1 MIRIEG
7 LSKKWDG
14 FTLSKIS
21 LEVNECEYFVVLGP
35 TGAGKTLLLE
45 TLAGFHVPDS
55 GRVLVNKKDI
65 THSPPAERSI
75 GFVYQDYMLFPNM
88 TVRDNIAYGLKL
100 RGVKERDLDNRVNAL
115 IKLLGI
121 EKLSRRYPAAL
132 SGGEAQ
138 RTALARALSLKPDI
152 LMMDEALSALDPN
165 LRAEIR
171 SELRKLHNQM
181 GTTTIHVTHSREDAM
196 VLGDRI
202 AVMDDGKVLQV
213 GTPEEIFQYPN
224 SKFVA
229 EFVGVENIFKGT
241 AETNGGVTNF
251 TSGDLE
257 LYTTSNLDGDVHAS
271 LRPEDIILSFNK
283 ISSSARN
290 CIAGKV
296 LELSDQGSLVR
307 ITVKCSGQPI
317 TVNITRASCDDMN
330 LTIGQEVYLLFKAQ
344 NVNLFN

>member
-1 MIRIEG
+1 MIRLESVSRRWG
-7 LSKKWDG
+7 A
-14 FTLSKIS
+14 FTLKNIS
-21 LEVNECEYFVVLGP
+21 LEVLEGEYFVVLGP
-35 TGAGKTLLLE
+35 TGTGKTLLLE
-45 TLAGFHVPDS
+45 TIAGFHHLDK
-55 GRVLVNKKDI
+55 GKVLLRNNDI
-65 THSPPAERSI
+65 TFQPPSKRNM

-88 TVRDNIAYGLKL
+88 TVANNIAYGMKMK
-100 RGVKERDLDNRVNAL
+100 GMKGKEVDDKVNELAE
-115 IKLLGI
+115 LLGI
-121 EKLSRRYPAAL
+121 KNILHRYPSKL

-171 SELRKLHNQM
+171 SELRKLHKQM

-202 AVMDDGKVLQV
+202 AVMDNGKILQV

-241 AETNGGVTNF
+241 SETNGGVSTFN
-251 TSGDLE
+251 SGDLE
-257 LYTTSNLDGDVHAS
+257 LYTTSKLDGEVHAS

-290 CIAGKV
+290 CIAGEV
-296 LELSDQGSLVR
+296 QELSDQGAIVR
-307 ITVKCSGQPI
+307 VTVRCSGHPI
-317 TVNITRASCDDMN
+317 AVNITRASCVDMN